1 MEPNKGIQI
10 AFRVLCLLV
19 TFSMILY
26 GTLKFMADKSTA
38 IVDSKAF
45 HNMEQDIYPTFSFCL
60 AMDNPR
66 EPWWTNLELYDES
79 ILKNTYGIDSREK
92 IKDFANFMMGN
103 KEMFQKTIEV
113 AKMMEVD
120 YDKVTAD
127 IRKYIKHIIFISGDG
142 DVVYDWSLG
151 INSSEPFYISY
162 RHPIL
167 KCFSMDLSK
176 EFLSHNNKQS
186 MIGVFR
192 VEFDNKNIVFN
203 ASSKILLSY
212 FLHYP
217 KQLMRSVPLD
227 MEPLGKTANVF
238 TKLFS
243 VDSMGVLRRRNS
255 RESNCLSE
263 ESEKDDDLIIKRL
276 VEKTGCRASYW
287 PDIYGYTACNTMDQM
302 FELRTPTMQS
312 NNQEFLKKFEENP
325 GKPCNQIYS
334 IGYTVKTMAPRPGE
348 APPGD
353 PNIKTIDVMFKTAS
367 YLEIRHV
374 QAFNIES
381 YIGNVGGYVGLFIGC
396 ALWQAPDFI
405 EFLFKKMKWIGE
417 TFLGLNIRKGSG
429 KK

>member
-45 HNMEQDIYPTFSFCL
+45 HNMEQDIYPTLSFCL
-60 AMDNPR
+60 AMDSPR

-79 ILKNTYGIDSREK
+79 ILKNTYGIDSKEK
-92 IKDFANFMMGN
+92 IKDFANFLMGN
-103 KEMFQKTIEV
+103 KEMFKKTIEV
-113 AKMMEVD
+113 AKIMEVD

-127 IRKYIKHIIFISGDG
+127 IRKYIKHIIFLSGDG
-142 DVVYDWSLG
+142 NIVYDWSPG
-151 INSSEPFYISY
+151 KNRSEPFYISY

-176 EFLSHNNKQS
+176 EFLSYNKKGL
-186 MIGVFR
+186 MISGFR
-192 VEFDNKNIVFN
+192 VEFDNRNMVFN

-227 MEPLGKTANVF
+227 MEPLGLTANVF

-243 VDSMGVLRRRNS
+243 VDSMGVIRRRNS
-255 RESNCLSE
+255 RESKCLLK
-263 ESEKDDDLIIKRL
+263 ESGQEDDLIIKRL

-287 PDIYGYTACNTMDQM
+287 PDSYGYSACDTMEKM
-302 FELRTPTMQS
+302 FEICSKLLI
-312 NNQEFLKKFEENP
+312 F
-325 GKPCNQIYS
+325 
-334 IGYTVKTMAPRPGE
+334 
-348 APPGD
+348 
-353 PNIKTIDVMFKTAS
+353 
-367 YLEIRHV
+367 
-374 QAFNIES
+374 
-381 YIGNVGGYVGLFIGC
+381 
-396 ALWQAPDFI
+396 
-405 EFLFKKMKWIGE
+405 
-417 TFLGLNIRKGSG
+417 
-429 KK
+429 

>member
-45 HNMEQDIYPTFSFCL
+45 HNMEQDIYPTLSFCL
-60 AMDNPR
+60 AMDSPR

-79 ILKNTYGIDSREK
+79 ILKNTYGIDSKEK
-92 IKDFANFMMGN
+92 IKDFANFLMGN
-103 KEMFQKTIEV
+103 KEMFKKTIEV
-113 AKMMEVD
+113 AKIMEVD

-127 IRKYIKHIIFISGDG
+127 IRKYIKHIIFLSGDG
-142 DVVYDWSLG
+142 NIVYDWSPG
-151 INSSEPFYISY
+151 KNRSEPFYISY

-176 EFLSHNNKQS
+176 EFLSYNKKGL
-186 MIGVFR
+186 MISGFR
-192 VEFDNKNIVFN
+192 VEFDNRNMVFN

-227 MEPLGKTANVF
+227 MEPLGLTANVF

-243 VDSMGVLRRRNS
+243 VDSMGVIRRRNS
-255 RESNCLSE
+255 RESKCLLK
-263 ESEKDDDLIIKRL
+263 ESGQEDDLIIKRL

-287 PDIYGYTACNTMDQM
+287 PDSYGYSACDTMEKM
-302 FELRTPTMQS
+302 FELRTPSMQR
-312 NNQEFLKKFEENP
+312 NNQEFLKEFEENP

-334 IGYTVKTMAPRPGE
+334 IGYTVKTLEVRSGE
-348 APPGD
+348 ALPRD
-353 PNIKTIDVMFKTAS
+353 PNTKIIDVMFKTAS
-367 YLEIRHV
+367 YLEIQHV

-396 ALWQAPDFI
+396 ALWEAPDFI
-405 EFLFKKMKWIGE
+405 EFLFKKLKWIGT
-417 TFLGLNIRKGSG
+417 TFIEHRN
-429 KK
+429 